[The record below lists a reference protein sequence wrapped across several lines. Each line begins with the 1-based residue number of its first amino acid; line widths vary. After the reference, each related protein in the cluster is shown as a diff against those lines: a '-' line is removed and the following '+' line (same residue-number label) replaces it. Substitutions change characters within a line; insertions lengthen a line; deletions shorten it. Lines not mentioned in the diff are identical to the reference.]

1 MSLSKATCCFA
12 PSLST
17 HREQAGFFLINTK
30 MFKKTKEKGDAWSVS
45 FFLFYFRFSMT
56 IYFVKRNVS
65 IAFYCLAPATASF
78 ASCVIRAQSPD
89 SIASSGASHEPP
101 THLTLLSAK

>member
-30 MFKKTKEKGDAWSVS
+30 MFKKTKGNCYEIYGYTQDGKKAEV
-45 FFLFYFRFSMT
+45 YFHPVDGT
-56 IYFVKRNVS
+56 VVKEE
-65 IAFYCLAPATASF
+65 I
-78 ASCVIRAQSPD
+78 
-89 SIASSGASHEPP
+89 
-101 THLTLLSAK
+101 K